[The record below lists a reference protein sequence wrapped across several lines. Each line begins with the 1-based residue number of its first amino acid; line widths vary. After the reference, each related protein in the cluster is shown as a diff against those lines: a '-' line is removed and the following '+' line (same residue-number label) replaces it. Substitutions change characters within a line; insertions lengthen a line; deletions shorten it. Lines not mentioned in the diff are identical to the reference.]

1 MRPGRVPPD
10 VRAEG
15 ETVLTNRTAFV
26 TGAAR
31 GIGLAIVERLARD
44 GAAVTAVDIDLE
56 TLTREVGALAARGLR
71 VRGGECDV
79 TSRAS
84 VEAAVRDA
92 EAAYGP
98 VDILV
103 NNAGIAGRAAP
114 LEDLSD
120 QDWRRVM
127 EVDVTSVFLC
137 SQAVISGMKA
147 RKSGRIINIASIAGK
162 EGNPN
167 MIPYS
172 SAKAAVIGFTKA
184 LAKEVAQLGVYV
196 NAIAPAVIETPIL
209 EQVTPQQVEY
219 MVSRIPLGR
228 MGQPH
233 EVAALVAWLA
243 SDECSFTTGQCIDIS
258 GGRATY

>member
-1 MRPGRVPPD
+1 M
-10 VRAEG
+10 
-15 ETVLTNRTAFV
+15 TLTNKVAFV

-44 GAAVTAVDIDLE
+44 GARVVAADIDLPAQAAE
-56 TLTREVGALAARGLR
+56 VDRLTAQGLTVSAAQ
-71 VRGGECDV
+71 CDV
-79 TSRAS
+79 GDRAS
-84 VEAAVRDA
+84 VEAAVSNA
-92 EAAYGP
+92 ESTYGP
-98 VDILV
+98 IDILV

-114 LEDLSD
+114 LEELNDGDWDRLMRIDLS
-120 QDWRRVM
+120 
-127 EVDVTSVFLC
+127 SVFLC
-137 SQAVISGMKA
+137 SQAVIRGMKQ
-147 RKSGRIINIASIAGK
+147 RRSGRIINVASIAGK

-172 SAKAAVIGFTKA
+172 TAKAGVIGFTKA
-184 LAKEVAQLGVYV
+184 LAKEVAQLGIYV

-209 EQVTPQQVEY
+209 QQLTPEQVQY
-219 MVSRIPLGR
+219 MVQRIPLGR
-228 MGQPH
+228 VGQPH

>member
-1 MRPGRVPPD
+1 MPLL
-10 VRAEG
+10 EKK
-15 ETVLTNRTAFV
+15 TALV

-31 GIGLAIVERLARD
+31 GIGLAIVERLARE
-44 GAAVTAVDIDLE
+44 GAAVTAVDIDFD
-56 TLTREVGALAARGLR
+56 TQAREVDALAAQGLR
-71 VRGGECDV
+71 VAAGQCDV

-84 VEAAVRDA
+84 VEAAVSTA
-92 EAAYGP
+92 EAAFGP
-98 VDILV
+98 IDILV

-127 EVDVTSVFLC
+127 EIDVTSVFLC
-137 SQAVISGMKA
+137 SQAVITGMKA

-172 SAKAAVIGFTKA
+172 TAKAGVIGFTKA
-184 LAKEVAQLGVYV
+184 LAKEVAQLGIYV

-209 EQVTPQQVEY
+209 QQLTPEQVQY
-219 MVSRIPLGR
+219 MVQRIPLGR
-228 MGQPH
+228 VGQPH
-233 EVAALVAWLA
+233 EVAALVAWMA
-243 SDECSFTTGQCIDIS
+243 SEECSFTTGQCIDIS

>member
-1 MRPGRVPPD
+1 LS
-10 VRAEG
+10 
-15 ETVLTNRTAFV
+15 TLNRKSAFV

-44 GAAVTAVDIDLE
+44 GAAVTAVDIDLP
-56 TLTREVGALAARGLR
+56 TQQREVDALTARGLK
-71 VRGGECDV
+71 VTAAHCDV

-84 VEAAVRDA
+84 VEGAVAAA

-114 LEDLSD
+114 LEALSD
-120 QDWRRVM
+120 EDWHRVM
-127 EVDVTSVFLC
+127 EIDVTSVFLC
-137 SQAVISGMKA
+137 SQAVITGMKA
-147 RKSGRIINIASIAGK
+147 RKAGRIINVASIAGK

-172 SAKAAVIGFTKA
+172 TAKAGVIGFTKA
-184 LAKEVAQLGVYV
+184 LAKEVAQLGIYV

-209 EQVTPQQVEY
+209 QQLTPEQVQY
-219 MVSRIPLGR
+219 MVQRIPLGR
-228 MGQPH
+228 VGQPH

-243 SDECSFTTGQCIDIS
+243 SDECTFTTGQCIDIS

>member
-1 MRPGRVPPD
+1 MSTD
-10 VRAEG
+10 Q
-15 ETVLTNRTAFV
+15 RTAFV

-44 GAAVTAVDIDLE
+44 GAAVTAVDIDLD

-92 EAAYGP
+92 EAAHGP
-98 VDILV
+98 IDILV

-114 LEDLSD
+114 LEELSD
-120 QDWRRVM
+120 EDWRRVM

-137 SQAVISGMKA
+137 SQAVIGGMKA
-147 RKSGRIINIASIAGK
+147 RRSGRIINVASIAGK

-196 NAIAPAVIETPIL
+196 NAVAPAVIESEMSRGVSKETFD
-209 EQVTPQQVEY
+209 Y
-219 MVSRIPLGR
+219 MVSKIPMGRLGR
-228 MGQPH
+228 AE
-233 EVAALVAWLA
+233 EVAELVAWLA
-243 SDECSFTTGQCIDIS
+243 SERMSFSTAAVYDIS